1 MNLYAAIS
9 LIALVLSLILGITVF
24 LLAPR
29 RLMGRAFILGILF
42 LLVVEF
48 SMFMIFLQKDKVM
61 LWGRIAMASFC
72 FLPPTWALISLVYAR
87 SNYRE
92 LLKTRIWYL
101 SLLYGL
107 GLIFFILVWRIDFF
121 SIATSFPRDIFLI
134 SSVGKYFLIF
144 ALLSAVLILIN
155 FENTLRLTKISS
167 RKGKTLPLYI
177 LTGAFLFWIYAISQM
192 LMYSRISRSLA
203 LAGFIAV
210 IVTNLVLIFYSIKF
224 GLIQL
229 EVNLGREIVYSSAMI
244 FIVGVYLLVIGIV
257 GKIVQYAGGSV
268 NLFLTFLAALLA
280 FFILLATLV
289 SKSLK
294 ERIKLFI
301 DRNFY
306 KNRYD
311 YREQWGEFSE
321 SLSAVLNFDEVL
333 TTVIENIARIFSA
346 DRITI
351 FLADAASGKLVVR
364 KSNHM
369 DESKDITFQTD
380 SYFIDWLHRLG
391 EAVSYPI
398 IAQQARQIGI
408 DEQELADL
416 RKLDVAVLAPLIVQ
430 QKFLGLLALGEKA
443 DRDPFS
449 KEDFD
454 LLETLANQASV
465 AILNARLNEDLVLT
479 REMQSFHKL
488 SSFVLHD
495 LRNSVSMLSMVV
507 KNAEDNWENQE
518 FQKDMLQT
526 ISSAVTKMR
535 TLISKISALPEKLVM
550 KKQPVQINDIIRRV
564 MQQTKIEEQKQIHV
578 KTNLE
583 TASPVV
589 IDAEQIQKVIENLVI
604 NALEA
609 MPDGGELSIAT
620 RTIGANHESISG
632 NGRKGSE
639 NGFVEI
645 IVSDTGMGMSSD
657 FIRHRLFK
665 PFQTTNK
672 KGLGIGLYQ
681 CREIISAHHG
691 TIDVASAEQK
701 GTSFKIWLP
710 LSNDFDTMFGAHQ
723 AQSEPAS
730 IFNQT

>member
-9 LIALVLSLILGITVF
+9 MIAFVLSLILGITIL

-29 RLMGRAFILGILF
+29 RLMGRAFIMGILF
-42 LLVVEF
+42 LLIIEF
-48 SMFMIFLQKDKVM
+48 SMFMIFLQKDRVM
-61 LWGRIAMASFC
+61 LWGKIAMASFC
-72 FLPPTWALISLVYAR
+72 FLPPTWALVSLVYAR

-107 GLIFFILVWRIDFF
+107 GLIFFILVWNVDFF
-121 SIATSFPRDIFLI
+121 TIAKSFPGDIFLI

-155 FENTLRLTKISS
+155 FENTLRLAKISS

-192 LMYSRISRSLA
+192 LMYSRISRDLVF
-203 LAGFIAV
+203 AGFIAI
-210 IVTNLVLIFYSIKF
+210 IVTNLVLIFYSIRY

-229 EVNLGREIVYSSAMI
+229 EVSLGREVVYSSAMI
-244 FIVGVYLLVIGIV
+244 FVVGVYLLIIGIV

-268 NLFLTFLAALLA
+268 NLFLTFLAAFIA
-280 FFILLATLV
+280 FFVLLATLV

-294 ERIKLFI
+294 ERIKLFV

-311 YREQWGEFSE
+311 YREQWGRFSE

-333 TTVIENIARIFSA
+333 TTVIENIATIFGANRIA
-346 DRITI
+346 I
-351 FLADAASGKLVVR
+351 FLADESSGKFVIR
-364 KSNHM
+364 KTKNMNEFH
-369 DESKDITFQTD
+369 DIQFQQ
-380 SYFIDWLHRLG
+380 SSLFIDWFHRLG
-391 EAVSYPI
+391 EAIPYATIV
-398 IAQQARQIGI
+398 QQGRQVGI
-408 DEQELADL
+408 TEQELQDL
-416 RKLDVAVLAPLIVQ
+416 QQLDVAVFAPLIVQ
-430 QKFLGLLALGEKA
+430 QKLMGLLALGQKE
-443 DRDPFS
+443 DQEPFS

-454 LLETLANQASV
+454 LLETLANQSSV
-465 AILNARLNEDLVLT
+465 AILNAKLNEYLMLS

-526 ISSAVTKMR
+526 IATAVTKMR
-535 TLISKISALPEKLVM
+535 TLISKISTLPDKLVM
-550 KKQPVQINDIIRRV
+550 KKQAVQVNDVIRKV
-564 MQQTKIEEQKQIHV
+564 IHHTKIEELKHIKL

-583 TASPVV
+583 SRLPVAV
-589 IDAEQIQKVIENLVI
+589 DAEQIQKVIENLII

-609 MPDGGELSIAT
+609 SPDGGDVSIST
-620 RTIGANHESISG
+620 RTIGMNHESNSG
-632 NGRKGSE
+632 NGRKGTE

-645 IVSDTGMGMSSD
+645 MISDTGIGMSRD
-657 FIRHRLFK
+657 FMQHRLFK
-665 PFQTTNK
+665 PFQTTKK
-672 KGLGIGLYQ
+672 KGLGIGLYH
-681 CREIISAHHG
+681 CKEIISAHNG
-691 TIDVASAEQK
+691 TIEVESAEK
-701 GTSFKIWLP
+701 TGTSFKILLP
-710 LSNDFDTMFGAHQ
+710 LSNDFEAAPVQTKI
-723 AQSEPAS
+723 QSETELML
-730 IFNQT
+730 N

>member
-9 LIALVLSLILGITVF
+9 MIAFVLSLILGITVF
-24 LLAPR
+24 LMAPR
-29 RLMGRAFILGILF
+29 RLMGRAFIMGILF
-42 LLVVEF
+42 LLVIEF
-48 SMFMIFLQKDKVM
+48 SLFMIFLQKDKVM
-61 LWGRIAMASFC
+61 LWGKIAMASFC

-121 SIATSFPRDIFLI
+121 TIAKSFPDDIFLI

-167 RKGKTLPLYI
+167 RKGKKLPLYI

-192 LMYSRISRSLA
+192 LMYSRISRNLA
-203 LAGFIAV
+203 FVGFIV
-210 IVTNLVLIFYSIKF
+210 IIMANLVLIFYSIKY

-229 EVNLGREIVYSSAMI
+229 EVSLGREVVYSSAMI

-268 NLFLTFLAALLA
+268 NLFLTFLAALIA

-294 ERIKLFI
+294 ERIKLFV

-311 YREQWGEFSE
+311 YREQWGRFSE

-333 TTVIENIARIFSA
+333 TAVIENISTIFGANRIA
-346 DRITI
+346 I
-351 FLADAASGKLVVR
+351 FLADESNGSLVVR
-364 KSNHM
+364 KSNNM
-369 DESKDITFQTD
+369 DELHDIKFQQS
-380 SYFIDWLHRLG
+380 SYFIDWFHRLG
-391 EAVSYPI
+391 EAVPTSTIMRQARQVGITEQELEDLKKLDAAVFAPL
-398 IAQQARQIGI
+398 IAQQ
-408 DEQELADL
+408 
-416 RKLDVAVLAPLIVQ
+416 KLM
-430 QKFLGLLALGEKA
+430 GLLALGKKQA
-443 DRDPFS
+443 DDPFS

-454 LLETLANQASV
+454 LLETLANQSSV
-465 AILNARLNEDLVLT
+465 AILNAKLNEDLVLS

-526 ISSAVTKMR
+526 ISTAVTKMR
-535 TLISKISALPEKLVM
+535 TLISKISTLPDKLVM
-550 KKQPVQINDIIRRV
+550 KKQAVQINDVIRKV
-564 MQQTKIEEQKQIHV
+564 IHQTKIAELKQIKL

-583 TASPVV
+583 SLSPVAV
-589 IDAEQIQKVIENLVI
+589 DAEQIQKVIENLII
-604 NALEA
+604 NSLEA
-609 MPDGGELSIAT
+609 LPDGGNLSIST
-620 RTIGANHESISG
+620 RTIGKNHESNSG
-632 NGRKGSE
+632 NGRKGTE

-645 IVSDTGMGMSSD
+645 MISDTGLGMSPD

-665 PFQTTNK
+665 PFQTTKK
-672 KGLGIGLYQ
+672 KGLGIGLYH
-681 CREIISAHHG
+681 CKEIISAHNG
-691 TIDVASAEQK
+691 TIEVDSAEKK
-701 GTSFKIWLP
+701 GTSFKILLP
-710 LSNDFDTMFGAHQ
+710 LTNDFEAVPGGAKIL
-723 AQSEPAS
+723 SES
-730 IFNQT
+730 EVIFN

>member
-9 LIALVLSLILGITVF
+9 MIAFVLSLILGITVF
-24 LLAPR
+24 LISPR
-29 RLMGRAFILGILF
+29 RLMGRAFIMGILF
-42 LLVVEF
+42 LLVIEF
-48 SMFMIFLQKDKVM
+48 SLFMIFLQKDKVM
-61 LWGRIAMASFC
+61 LWGKIAMASFC

-107 GLIFFILVWRIDFF
+107 GLIFFILVWRVDFF
-121 SIATSFPRDIFLI
+121 TIAQSFPADIFLI

-144 ALLSAVLILIN
+144 AMLSAVLILIN

-167 RKGKTLPLYI
+167 RKGKKLPLYI

-192 LMYSRISRSLA
+192 LMYSRISRNLA
-203 LAGFIAV
+203 FAGFIV
-210 IVTNLVLIFYSIKF
+210 IIMTNLVLIFYSIRY

-229 EVNLGREIVYSSAMI
+229 EVSLGREVVYSSAMI

-268 NLFLTFLAALLA
+268 NLFLTFLAALIA

-294 ERIKLFI
+294 ERIKLFV

-311 YREQWGEFSE
+311 YREQWGRFSE

-333 TTVIENIARIFSA
+333 TTVIENISTIFGANRIA
-346 DRITI
+346 I
-351 FLADAASGKLVVR
+351 FLADESNGTLVVR
-364 KSNHM
+364 KSNNMEELH
-369 DESKDITFQTD
+369 DIKFQQG
-380 SYFIDWLHRLG
+380 SYFIDWFHRLG
-391 EAVSYPI
+391 EAVPI
-398 IAQQARQIGI
+398 SIIVQQAKQVGI
-408 DEQELADL
+408 TEQELEDL
-416 RKLDVAVLAPLIVQ
+416 KKLDAAVFAPLIVQ
-430 QKFLGLLALGEKA
+430 QKLMGLLALGEKQT
-443 DRDPFS
+443 DDPFS

-454 LLETLANQASV
+454 LLETLANQSSV
-465 AILNARLNEDLVLT
+465 AILNAKLNEDLALS

-526 ISSAVTKMR
+526 ISTAVTKMR
-535 TLISKISALPEKLVM
+535 TLISKISTLPDKLVM
-550 KKQPVQINDIIRRV
+550 KKQAVQINDIIRKV
-564 MQQTKIEEQKQIHV
+564 IQQTKIAELKQIQL

-583 TASPVV
+583 SLSPVV
-589 IDAEQIQKVIENLVI
+589 VDAEQIQKVIENLII
-604 NALEA
+604 NSLEA
-609 MPDGGELSIAT
+609 LPDGGNLSIST
-620 RTIGANHESISG
+620 RTIGKNHESNSG

-645 IVSDTGMGMSSD
+645 MISDTGLGMSRD

-665 PFQTTNK
+665 PFQTTKK
-672 KGLGIGLYQ
+672 KGLGIGLYH
-681 CREIISAHHG
+681 CKEIIAAHNG
-691 TIDVASAEQK
+691 TIEVESAEKQ
-701 GTSFKIWLP
+701 GTSFKILLP
-710 LSNDFDTMFGAHQ
+710 LSNDVEVVSGGAKIL
-723 AQSEPAS
+723 SES
-730 IFNQT
+730 EVIFN

>member
-9 LIALVLSLILGITVF
+9 MIAFVLSLILGITVF
-24 LLAPR
+24 LMAPR
-29 RLMGRAFILGILF
+29 RLMGRAFIMGILF
-42 LLVVEF
+42 LLVIEF
-48 SMFMIFLQKDKVM
+48 SLFMIFLQKDKVM
-61 LWGRIAMASFC
+61 LWGKIAMASFC

-107 GLIFFILVWRIDFF
+107 GLIFFILVWKVDFF
-121 SIATSFPRDIFLI
+121 TIAQSFPNDIFLI

-144 ALLSAVLILIN
+144 AMLSAVLILIN

-167 RKGKTLPLYI
+167 RKGKKLPLYI

-192 LMYSRISRSLA
+192 LMYSRISRNLA
-203 LAGFIAV
+203 FAGFIV
-210 IVTNLVLIFYSIKF
+210 IIMTNLVLIFYSIRY

-229 EVNLGREIVYSSAMI
+229 EVSLGREVVYSSAMI

-268 NLFLTFLAALLA
+268 NLFLTFLAALIA
-280 FFILLATLV
+280 FFILLAILV

-294 ERIKLFI
+294 ERIKLFV

-311 YREQWGEFSE
+311 YREQWGRFSE

-333 TTVIENIARIFSA
+333 TTVIENISTIFGANRIA
-346 DRITI
+346 I
-351 FLADAASGKLVVR
+351 FLADESNGTLVVR
-364 KSNHM
+364 KSNNMNELH
-369 DESKDITFQTD
+369 DIKFQQG
-380 SYFIDWLHRLG
+380 SYFIDWFHRLG
-391 EAVSYPI
+391 EAVPI
-398 IAQQARQIGI
+398 SIIVQQAKQVGMT
-408 DEQELADL
+408 EQELEDL
-416 RKLDVAVLAPLIVQ
+416 KKLDAAVFAPLIVQ
-430 QKFLGLLALGEKA
+430 QKLMGLLALGEKQT
-443 DRDPFS
+443 DDPFS

-454 LLETLANQASV
+454 LLETLANQSSV
-465 AILNARLNEDLVLT
+465 AILNAKLNEDLALS

-526 ISSAVTKMR
+526 ISTAVTKMR
-535 TLISKISALPEKLVM
+535 TLISKISTLPDKLVM
-550 KKQPVQINDIIRRV
+550 KKQAVQVNDVIRKV
-564 MQQTKIEEQKQIHV
+564 IQGTKIEELKQV
-578 KTNLE
+578 KLKTNLQSV
-583 TASPVV
+583 SPVTM
-589 IDAEQIQKVIENLVI
+589 DAEQIQKVIENLII
-604 NALEA
+604 NALEDL
-609 MPDGGELSIAT
+609 PNGGDLSIST
-620 RTIGANHESISG
+620 RTIGKNHESNSG

-645 IVSDTGMGMSSD
+645 MISDTGLGMSQD

-665 PFQTTNK
+665 PFQTTKK
-672 KGLGIGLYQ
+672 KGLGIGLYH
-681 CREIISAHHG
+681 CKEIISAHHG
-691 TIDVASAEQK
+691 TIDVESAEKQ
-701 GTSFKIWLP
+701 GTSFKILLP
-710 LSNDFDTMFGAHQ
+710 LSNDVEVVSGGAKIL
-723 AQSEPAS
+723 SES
-730 IFNQT
+730 EVIFN

>member
-9 LIALVLSLILGITVF
+9 MIAFVLSLILGITVF

-29 RLMGRAFILGILF
+29 RLMGRAFIMGILF
-42 LLVVEF
+42 LLIIEF
-48 SMFMIFLQKDKVM
+48 SLFMIFLQKDKVM
-61 LWGRIAMASFC
+61 LWGKIAMASFC

-121 SIATSFPRDIFLI
+121 TIAKSFPEDIFLI

-167 RKGKTLPLYI
+167 RKGKKLPLYI

-192 LMYSRISRSLA
+192 LMYSRISRNLA
-203 LAGFIAV
+203 FVGFIV
-210 IVTNLVLIFYSIKF
+210 IIMANLVLIFYSIKY

-229 EVNLGREIVYSSAMI
+229 EVSLGREVVYSSAMI

-268 NLFLTFLAALLA
+268 NLFLTFLAALIA

-294 ERIKLFI
+294 ERIKLFV

-311 YREQWGEFSE
+311 YREQWGRFSE

-333 TTVIENIARIFSA
+333 TAVIENISTIFGANRIA
-346 DRITI
+346 I
-351 FLADAASGKLVVR
+351 FLADESNGSLVVR
-364 KSNHM
+364 KSNNM
-369 DESKDITFQTD
+369 DELHDIKFQQS
-380 SYFIDWLHRLG
+380 SYFIDWFHRLG
-391 EAVSYPI
+391 EAVPTSTIMRQARQVGITEQELEDLKKLDAAVFAPL
-398 IAQQARQIGI
+398 IAQQ
-408 DEQELADL
+408 
-416 RKLDVAVLAPLIVQ
+416 KLM
-430 QKFLGLLALGEKA
+430 GLLALGKKQA
-443 DRDPFS
+443 DDPFS

-454 LLETLANQASV
+454 LLETLANQSSV
-465 AILNARLNEDLVLT
+465 AILNAKLNEDLVLS

-507 KNAEDNWENQE
+507 K
-518 FQKDMLQT
+518 
-526 ISSAVTKMR
+526 
-535 TLISKISALPEKLVM
+535 
-550 KKQPVQINDIIRRV
+550 
-564 MQQTKIEEQKQIHV
+564 
-578 KTNLE
+578 
-583 TASPVV
+583 
-589 IDAEQIQKVIENLVI
+589 
-604 NALEA
+604 
-609 MPDGGELSIAT
+609 
-620 RTIGANHESISG
+620 
-632 NGRKGSE
+632 
-639 NGFVEI
+639 
-645 IVSDTGMGMSSD
+645 
-657 FIRHRLFK
+657 
-665 PFQTTNK
+665 
-672 KGLGIGLYQ
+672 
-681 CREIISAHHG
+681 
-691 TIDVASAEQK
+691 
-701 GTSFKIWLP
+701 
-710 LSNDFDTMFGAHQ
+710 
-723 AQSEPAS
+723 
-730 IFNQT
+730 